1 MAIDAAGSRPIP
13 ATHHQPTDT
22 SAAGKAAGVSVPR
35 GAGSIDTPAQVRD
48 SVPTLSASSRPS
60 LPAVRE
66 DLLEGLTPQEAYA
79 ALSAKF
85 QDNRVKSAESRLET
99 ASQLRSANAP
109 ARAEVV
115 QKASGNFLSNVWN
128 ALIKTVTNNPS
139 AALGLVVT
147 TVTSIAGVVASGG
160 VGIPAAIGAIAAA
173 AMPFVNAVAANAGF
187 NLDQMLSKG
196 IEELLVF
203 TGVDAKS
210 AWKASQVVGSV
221 INLGASIG
229 AAVVSGNPAVFDV
242 NRVSQFAASIA
253 DAFEMKGSA
262 VRTISETVRGFA
274 SLGMLI
280 GGSIASGTNVLSYGG
295 LDKIFASGENVFK
308 TIMQSFSQG
317 FDLTKLGQAG
327 TELASLVPLFQ
338 KLFEQ
343 AYTDLQ
349 SHGGLITG
357 LENSYRAIVDHVE
370 QSSALAQDA
379 LALRASMR

>member
-1 MAIDAAGSRPIP
+1 
-13 ATHHQPTDT
+13 
-22 SAAGKAAGVSVPR
+22 
-35 GAGSIDTPAQVRD
+35 
-48 SVPTLSASSRPS
+48 
-60 LPAVRE
+60 
-66 DLLEGLTPQEAYA
+66 
-79 ALSAKF
+79 
-85 QDNRVKSAESRLET
+85 
-99 ASQLRSANAP
+99 
-109 ARAEVV
+109 
-115 QKASGNFLSNVWN
+115 
-128 ALIKTVTNNPS
+128 
-139 AALGLVVT
+139 
-147 TVTSIAGVVASGG
+147 
-160 VGIPAAIGAIAAA
+160 
-173 AMPFVNAVAANAGF
+173 MPFVNAVAANAGF